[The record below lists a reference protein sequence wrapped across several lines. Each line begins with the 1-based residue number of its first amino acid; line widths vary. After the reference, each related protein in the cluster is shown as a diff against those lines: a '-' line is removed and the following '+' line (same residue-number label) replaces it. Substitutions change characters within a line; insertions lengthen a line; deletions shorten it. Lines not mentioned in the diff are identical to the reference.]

1 MTLTLELPPEKEAL
15 LRARAA
21 ARGMDESAYLLR
33 LLEEDAAVQTVRP
46 FYESATTEEWLAAF
60 HEWVNS
66 HDPNGPVLL
75 DDSREIIYED

>member
-33 LLEEDAAVQTVRP
+33 LLDEDVADVPRP
-46 FYESATTEEWLAAF
+46 IHSSATPEERLRALEELKARL
-60 HEWVNS
+60 
-66 HDPNGPVLL
+66 DPNTPVLWN
-75 DDSREIIYED
+75 DSREYIYED